1 MRLRIAGNRQH
12 LFRYCH
18 LQIHAGIQR
27 LAQDTHVAIGDVAT
41 VFTQMDGNAVRP
53 SLLGDKRRLNRIR
66 IRRAA
71 RVAQGGNVV
80 DVDA

>member
-1 MRLRIAGNRQH
+1 
-12 LFRYCH
+12 
-18 LQIHAGIQR
+18 
-27 LAQDTHVAIGDVAT
+27 
-41 VFTQMDGNAVRP
+41 MDGNAVRP